1 MEWFFDGLGT
11 ELISII
17 IGVILVAVTGG
28 TIGYKIGVNKQSMK
42 QKHKAG
48 TASKQKQ
55 IGESDKTI
63 VLDEKNLNVN
73 NIKIKQEQK
82 AKDEASQTQIGRV
95 NVNER

>member
-1 MEWFFDGLGT
+1 MLYTVNFSV
-11 ELISII
+11 IS
-17 IGVILVAVTGG
+17 
-28 TIGYKIGVNKQSMK
+28 
-42 QKHKAG
+42 
-48 TASKQKQ
+48 

>member
-17 IGVILVAVTGG
+17 IGVILGAVTGG

-42 QKHKAG
+42 QKQKAG

-63 VLDEKNLNVN
+63 VLDEKISMLIILKLSKN
-73 NIKIKQEQK
+73 KKQRMRLLK
-82 AKDEASQTQIGRV
+82 HK
-95 NVNER
+95 